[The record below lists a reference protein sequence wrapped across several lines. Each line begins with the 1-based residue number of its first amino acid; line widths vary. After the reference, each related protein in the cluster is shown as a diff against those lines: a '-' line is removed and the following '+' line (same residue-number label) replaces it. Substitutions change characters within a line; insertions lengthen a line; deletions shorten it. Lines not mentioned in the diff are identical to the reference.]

1 MPYAGHWRLHEGI
14 HNKQLTKRRC
24 CLSSNRQPSKTAFF
38 EAILASFSLVL
49 ATYMIEVQT
58 FSSADA
64 LQTALCTHESGIN
77 DRKQNET
84 HRAV

>member
-1 MPYAGHWRLHEGI
+1 
-14 HNKQLTKRRC
+14 
-24 CLSSNRQPSKTAFF
+24 
-38 EAILASFSLVL
+38 
-49 ATYMIEVQT
+49 MIEVQT